1 MKLFMSM
8 GGLPD
13 AADVPGPL
21 PAALSSTCPYRAP
34 YLPACGPTPAPRA
47 ELQGPVSSC
56 PCLIPS
62 TWSSVG
68 CTCVL
73 NLCHVQLL
81 ATPWTVAP
89 QAPLSMGF
97 CRQESWS
104 GLPFPS
110 PGDLPDPGI
119 EPVSLVLQAGS
130 LPLSLQGSPPGG
142 AQWVCNKCP
151 LKGQTSWSEHRV
163 WWSGAQ
169 CREGNWQERR
179 WGRQAVPG
187 VLRT

>member
-13 AADVPGPL
+13 PADVPGPL

-81 ATPWTVAP
+81 ATPWTVAR

-97 CRQESWS
+97 SRQESWS

-119 EPVSLVLQAGS
+119 KPRSPAFQAAALTS
-130 LPLSLQGSPPGG
+130 EPPGKPQKVYT
-142 AQWVCNKCP
+142 AQRSRTVTTCNEMIYIEKSKVSTEK
-151 LKGQTSWSEHRV
+151 LSELTN
-163 WWSGAQ
+163 SMK
-169 CREGNWQERR
+169 
-179 WGRQAVPG
+179 
-187 VLRT
+187 LLDIKL